1 MMRALRR
8 SLLVRVLTANAVL
21 GAYMVVSLTT
31 LFLWTYSRDLDRQ
44 LSRRADTLA
53 ELIAG
58 ESQFPM
64 LVGDRAEL
72 ERIAAN
78 AVSAEEVAFVE
89 LKDALGGEP
98 VVRSR
103 VELRSGAGRPW
114 LETVREVVRPAQA
127 QPLGWEAGAAA
138 APVRLGEVRLG
149 FSREKEWAARR
160 RIAWLTL
167 GMAAA
172 CLLLGSAIQSLHLSA
187 LLRPLHSLTEF
198 TRRVAAG
205 DLRGRVVVTRMDEVG
220 RLALAFNSMV
230 EKLGATLVSKEEAEA
245 ANAAKSRFLA
255 SMSHELRTPLNAVIG
270 YSQLLQE
277 LCQERRIEGLT
288 TDLQRIERSG
298 NLLLHMVNQVLDFSK
313 AEAERIELYNETFD
327 ARAVIEDAVES
338 VAPQAARNR
347 NRLSARIPDA
357 AVPVHCDI
365 TRFRQ
370 SLLNLVA
377 NACKFTEGGEVTVE
391 LSRERTAG
399 GDWVAV
405 SVRDTGIGI
414 SPEQQRKLFHAFT
427 QVDAST
433 TRKYGGTGLGLA
445 ISRQL
450 CRLMGGDIAVESE
463 LGKGS
468 NFVMRVPAGLEETT
482 EGNHGKTAGSGRR

>member
-1 MMRALRR
+1 
-8 SLLVRVLTANAVL
+8 
-21 GAYMVVSLTT
+21 
-31 LFLWTYSRDLDRQ
+31 
-44 LSRRADTLA
+44 
-53 ELIAG
+53 
-58 ESQFPM
+58 
-64 LVGDRAEL
+64 
-72 ERIAAN
+72 
-78 AVSAEEVAFVE
+78 
-89 LKDALGGEP
+89 
-98 VVRSR
+98 
-103 VELRSGAGRPW
+103 
-114 LETVREVVRPAQA
+114 
-127 QPLGWEAGAAA
+127 
-138 APVRLGEVRLG
+138 
-149 FSREKEWAARR
+149 
-160 RIAWLTL
+160 
-167 GMAAA
+167 
-172 CLLLGSAIQSLHLSA
+172 
-187 LLRPLHSLTEF
+187 
-198 TRRVAAG
+198 
-205 DLRGRVVVTRMDEVG
+205 
-220 RLALAFNSMV
+220 
-230 EKLGATLVSKEEAEA
+230 
-245 ANAAKSRFLA
+245 
-255 SMSHELRTPLNAVIG
+255 
-270 YSQLLQE
+270 
-277 LCQERRIEGLT
+277 
-288 TDLQRIERSG
+288 
-298 NLLLHMVNQVLDFSK
+298 
-313 AEAERIELYNETFD
+313 
-327 ARAVIEDAVES
+327 

-347 NRLSARIPDA
+347 NRLSTRIPDA

-391 LSRERTAG
+391 LSRERAAG